1 MKKANLPVRAEQRT
15 REKKVWNRRKDG
27 GGGSPC
33 VRKREIKRS
42 VKRQCMKYECDGV
55 ILTQGA
61 SSATLRLPGCWWR
74 LRPQGVPPLHPISGL
89 ALQKEARHA
98 VPAPCC
104 AAFCLRHSEY
114 VKSRGRKRKT
124 SSQSTVARA
133 KEALRRLAYTP
144 RPRGHN

>member
-74 LRPQGVPPLHPISGL
+74 LRPQGGAVIEG
-89 ALQKEARHA
+89 ALTAQLLSPAALLITQRAAPA
-98 VPAPCC
+98 V
-104 AAFCLRHSEY
+104 
-114 VKSRGRKRKT
+114 
-124 SSQSTVARA
+124 SSQKTLTIIPATFCTLCRN
-133 KEALRRLAYTP
+133 ERR
-144 RPRGHN
+144 